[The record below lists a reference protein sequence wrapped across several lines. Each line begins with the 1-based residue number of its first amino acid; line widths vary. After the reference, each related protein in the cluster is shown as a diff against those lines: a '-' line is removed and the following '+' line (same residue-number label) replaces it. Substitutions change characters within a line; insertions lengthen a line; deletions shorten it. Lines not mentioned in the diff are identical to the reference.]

1 MKSNAPPKVVDFKKT
16 RYIKVFCLSPANFT
30 IFFGSQ
36 MTGLNGCVNRGC
48 TKMKKVKH
56 PLATVQVRLERS

>member
-1 MKSNAPPKVVDFKKT
+1 MCMFIKKLHV
-16 RYIKVFCLSPANFT
+16 YIYMYLYLS

-48 TKMKKVKH
+48 TQVKKVKH
-56 PLATVQVRLERS
+56 PLATVQVRLERN